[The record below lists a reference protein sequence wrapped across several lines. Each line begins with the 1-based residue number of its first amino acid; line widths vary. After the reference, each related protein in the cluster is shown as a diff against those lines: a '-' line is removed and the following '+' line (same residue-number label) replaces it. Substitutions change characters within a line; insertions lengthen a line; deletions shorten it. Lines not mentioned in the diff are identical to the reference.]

1 MSTEKFNYWLSLSAN
16 LGVLVGLI
24 ILVVELRQTQ
34 DTLAASAHRD
44 RTESNISRVMW
55 SVEQGTAELRR
66 KLSAGQ
72 ELNPKEWDKLR
83 ASNRMGLRHF
93 EDLHFQRTLGNIDDE
108 TWGANLQG
116 MSNLANRPD
125 FDLTI
130 DFESIGYRSSF
141 EELMLSLKN

>member
-1 MSTEKFNYWLSLSAN
+1 
-16 LGVLVGLI
+16 
-24 ILVVELRQTQ
+24 
-34 DTLAASAHRD
+34 
-44 RTESNISRVMW
+44 
-55 SVEQGTAELRR
+55 
-66 KLSAGQ
+66 
-72 ELNPKEWDKLR
+72 
-83 ASNRMGLRHF
+83 MGLRHF